1 VRLHPVDQP
10 PAPAGDQ
17 DLHPLQGRR
26 QVPPRDRHLP
36 SPPNGRE
43 SATRLTNFARDL
55 GARLRVWPTTLQISQ
70 KGDWTYLRRRK
81 KSIDHTRH
89 WVSKAS
95 PRRVEITIYSHA
107 RASPRAPLSRS
118 LVAEARQIRWRPLTR
133 GVNLITTTATT
144 RKRRERK
151 VPRPVA
157 SSSTATT

>member
-10 PAPAGDQ
+10 PAPAGGQ
-17 DLHPLQGRR
+17 DLHPLQGRHHL
-26 QVPPRDRHLP
+26 PPPEWHLP
-36 SPPNGRE
+36 SSPDGRE

-55 GARLRVWPTTLQISQ
+55 GARLRVWPTTLRISQ
-70 KGDWTYLRRRK
+70 KGEWKHHWRRK

-95 PRRVEITIYSHA
+95 PRRVKTTVYSHA
-107 RASPRAPLSRS
+107 RASPRAPLSRF
-118 LVAEARQIRWRPLTR
+118 LVAAARRTRWRPLTR
-133 GVNLITTTATT
+133 GVNLITTTATN